1 MNPTRRALLLGTGAA
16 ALAGCARAP
25 SSEPAF
31 VNPFDAAALRARKGR
46 PVAASRT
53 CAIAPPP
60 PRDLVVPQFYT
71 DPPVFSRVDPGRLA
85 ARDAAVLPLQTL
97 VRSVTESAD
106 RWAASSPVRGDFA
119 ACAAASLGGAARAGA
134 LLGRVDS
141 QGGYERKWIW
151 CGLALAH
158 LKLVQ
163 APEYDAA
170 TQGHVRD
177 WLARGFEAM
186 RVPYDR
192 PPSGTPSTQLNN
204 HMTWAGLCAM
214 AIGLAAEERRAWAW
228 GLARME
234 RTLAQVDADG
244 FLPQELLR
252 GAKAWHYHVFAMGP
266 LALGAVLA
274 RANGIDIADARFHR
288 VARRTFDAYADPSA
302 FEARTGRR
310 QETFSE
316 RPDVGWLEI
325 YAGAFGAAEA
335 LAPLQGRRPQWFPW
349 LGGDLTLWFAR
360 DA

>member
-1 MNPTRRALLLGTGAA
+1 MEPTRRTLLIGAGAA
-16 ALAGCARAP
+16 ALASCAPAP
-25 SSEPAF
+25 SAEPAF

-46 PVAASRT
+46 AAPANTACRAVS
-53 CAIAPPP
+53 APA
-60 PRDLVVPQFYT
+60 RDLVVPQFYT
-71 DPPVFSRVDPGRLA
+71 DPPVFSRIDPERLA

-119 ACAAASLGGAARAGA
+119 ACAAASLDGAARADSF
-134 LLGRVDS
+134 LGRVDF
-141 QGGYERKWIW
+141 QGGYERKWVW

-163 APEYDAA
+163 APDYAPEA
-170 TQGHVRD
+170 QGRVRD
-177 WLARGFEAM
+177 WLARGFAAM

-214 AIGLAAEERRAWAW
+214 AIGLAAEDRRAWDW

-234 RTLAQVDADG
+234 RTLAQVDAGG

-252 GAKAWHYHVFAMGP
+252 GGKAWHYHVFAMGP
-266 LALGAVLA
+266 LALGAFLA
-274 RANGIDIADARFHR
+274 RANGIDIADGRFHR

-310 QETFSE
+310 QENFSE
-316 RPDVGWLEI
+316 RADVGWLEL
-325 YAGAFGAAEA
+325 YAGEFGAAEA
-335 LAPLQGRRPQWFPW
+335 LGPLRGRRPQLQPW
-349 LGGDLTLWFAR
+349 LGGNLTLWFAR